1 MVTLLTIVQR
11 NFSRRKI
18 RTVLTIIGISIGI
31 GLTFSLLSI
40 TATGTQRSAELI
52 RRLTGADITIYNAT
66 RGAMQ
71 QGFVGRRIGGFF
83 PMDMPTNLIDLS
95 IIDTLSMIPEIE
107 VISPLLSFRAYL
119 NSVTMVTVY
128 GVDISTY
135 RNVSN
140 LDIVE
145 GAFLQNPTAFQV
157 IIGKSLSDDYN
168 ISVGDAISLQVGNS
182 TWSFK
187 VVGVFQSGERFQEYA
202 VYIPIEVAQNIT
214 NSVGKASQIMIKLRD
229 PRYLSDVIQ
238 AIQSSF
244 PGLAVFSPLNMIQNV
259 QQALNTITMFFSSIG
274 LVAVTAG
281 AFGVANTMI
290 MSVVERTR
298 EIGILRAIGASR
310 SFILMLFL
318 LESFLIGFIGGV
330 IGVLIGIV
338 LSYII
343 APLASYNLR
352 GGIVSAR
359 GVFQQTFSVYPT
371 ITPMNIAIAILLG
384 IVVGVVAGIYPA
396 YRASKIKP
404 VEALRY
410 V

>member
-1 MVTLLTIVQR
+1 MATLLTIVRR
-11 NFSRRKI
+11 NFGRR
-18 RTVLTIIGISIGI
+18 RTRTILTIIGIAIGI

-40 TATGTQRSAELI
+40 SATGTQRSAELI
-52 RRLTGADITIYNAT
+52 RRLTGADITIYNAS
-66 RGAMQ
+66 RGVMQ
-71 QGFVGRRIGGFF
+71 QGFVGRRMGGFF
-83 PMDMPTNLIDLS
+83 PTAMPTNLIDLS
-95 IIDTLSMIPEIE
+95 IVNTLSAIPEIE

-119 NSVTMVTVY
+119 NSAAMVTVY

-145 GAFLQNPTAFQV
+145 GTFLQNSTAFQAV
-157 IIGKSLSDDYN
+157 IGKSLSDDYN
-168 ISVGDAISLQVGNS
+168 ISVGDAITLQVGNS
-182 TWSFK
+182 TWDFK
-187 VVGVFQSGERFQEYA
+187 VVGIFQSGERFQEYT
-202 VYIPIEVAQNIT
+202 VYIPIEVAQSIT
-214 NSVGKASQIMIKLRD
+214 NNLGKASQIMIKLRD

-244 PGLAVFSPLNMIQNV
+244 PNLAVFSPLSIIQNV
-259 QQALNTITMFFSSIG
+259 QQALNTVTMFFSSIG

-310 SFILMLFL
+310 SFILVLFL
-318 LESFLIGFIGGV
+318 LESLLIGLLGGV

-352 GGIVSAR
+352 GGAIPAR
-359 GVFQQTFSVYPT
+359 GAFQQTFSVYPT

-384 IVVGVVAGIYPA
+384 IAVGVIAGIYPA